1 MGSARCWIRC
11 LSENSLITPTTDTDT
26 SGSGSL
32 SGTWLKPC
40 GSVDN
45 TDPDSLYDIVEVTLT
60 GSSFSSSILNYIDPS
75 CSTLLSMAP
84 NPTSSGTHTTGENF
98 TTTGGLTATE
108 MDTHIT
114 QFNGAPFDIDD
125 YSLYYL
131 DEDIVYFGD
140 TEGFKDGSSNA
151 LRSDT
156 IDFNRAFYRQ

>member
-1 MGSARCWIRC
+1 
-11 LSENSLITPTTDTDT
+11 
-26 SGSGSL
+26 
-32 SGTWLKPC
+32 
-40 GSVDN
+40 
-45 TDPDSLYDIVEVTLT
+45 
-60 GSSFSSSILNYIDPS
+60 
-75 CSTLLSMAP
+75 
-84 NPTSSGTHTTGENF
+84 
-98 TTTGGLTATE
+98 